1 MLTAFR
7 RTLILGI
14 AALPAVAFA
23 QQNPAQRENPAQPNA
38 ALRESPAER
47 NQAQDQVR
55 NNQNRDNQA
64 RDNQAQ
70 RGQTDRAAGAHGQQ
84 VSDQEIA
91 QCLIIDNHGEV
102 TLAEFAQQKAQDPQV
117 KQFAQMLVKDHGAFI
132 QKLEQFAGRGDSV
145 QLRGFRGGREGQ
157 QSGQQTPARP
167 NQPNQREDATP
178 NPNPQKQEQPRA
190 GTTPQP
196 QQDQLAQRDENQ
208 RDSAANRD
216 QNAQSRRGAAGQAR
230 GDMAR
235 GSWVGI
241 KQQISDNIGAQVKKE
256 MESLEPNEF
265 DHAYLGNQIYCHMAM
280 VETLKVLEQ
289 HASSDLKQ
297 VLQEGQ
303 QSAQKHLDHARQL
316 MDTVKA
322 GAGDQ
327 AQGAQNRT
335 QRNTTNQNQN
345 NQ

>member
-23 QQNPAQRENPAQPNA
+23 QQNPAQRDNPAQPNA

-64 RDNQAQ
+64 RENQAQ
-70 RGQTDRAAGAHGQQ
+70 RGQTDRATGAHGQQ

-91 QCLIIDNHGEV
+91 QCLIIDNNGEV
-102 TLAEFAQQKAQDPQV
+102 TMAEFAQQKAQNPQV

-132 QKLEQFAGRGDSV
+132 QKLEQFAGKGDSV
-145 QLRGFRGGREGQ
+145 QLRGFRSGREGQ
-157 QSGQQTPARP
+157 QPGRLTPARP
-167 NQPNQREDATP
+167 NQPNETDDATP

-196 QQDQLAQRDENQ
+196 QQDQVAQRDENA
-208 RDSAANRD
+208 RDPANRD
-216 QNAQSRRGAAGQAR
+216 QNAQGRRGAAGQAR
-230 GDMAR
+230 GDIAQ

-241 KQQISDNIGAQVKKE
+241 KQQISDNIGAQMKKE

-265 DHAYLGNQIYCHMAM
+265 DHAYLGSQIYCHMAM

-289 HASSDLKQ
+289 HASSDFKQ

-303 QSAQKHLDHARQL
+303 QSAQKHLEHARQL
-316 MDTVKA
+316 MDEVKA

-327 AQGAQNRT
+327 AQGNRT
-335 QRNTTNQNQN
+335 RTERPAANQN
-345 NQ
+345 N